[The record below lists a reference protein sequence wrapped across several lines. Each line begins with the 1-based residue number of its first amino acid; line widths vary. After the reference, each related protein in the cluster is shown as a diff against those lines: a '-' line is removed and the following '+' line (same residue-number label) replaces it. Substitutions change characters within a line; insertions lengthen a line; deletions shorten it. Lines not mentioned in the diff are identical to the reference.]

1 MHFVLHGLDSVSS
14 LRFPSP
20 NLSQTGDGNNGEGG
34 ICSMDALNTR
44 GGRGLE
50 RVILISSLV
59 LAPSLAV
66 VEKGGKGKLDDN
78 RRYD

>member
-1 MHFVLHGLDSVSS
+1 
-14 LRFPSP
+14 
-20 NLSQTGDGNNGEGG
+20 
-34 ICSMDALNTR
+34 MDALNTR
-44 GGRGLE
+44 GVRGLE

-78 RRYD
+78 RRYN